1 MNRRKFLNLSAAA
14 LAAGPL
20 MLPSVPAQAALGD
33 YKALVCVFL
42 FGGNDGWNLL
52 VPRSGAEYD
61 AYASSRRNMAIAQEA
76 LLPINPATSDGR
88 DYGLHPALTGIRDL
102 FEGGEAALT
111 VNVGPLIEPVTK
123 TQYREK
129 SVRLPPQ
136 LFSHNDQQSQW
147 HTLKGVGSP
156 VTGWAGRL
164 NDVLQNQTVA
174 QAIPSGSSLFG
185 TTRFLIG
192 EQSQPYVM
200 GPQGPIS
207 FAGFDTSGIRLERSR
222 AFQSI
227 VEAGSSNL
235 YAQAFADVQ
244 QRALDNVNLI
254 NAALESGPVLDT
266 TFQADILSQQ
276 LRTVAQLIAVRDE
289 LQMERQVFFVGL
301 GGFDTHDA
309 QVELQ
314 PALFATLN
322 NAVAAFY
329 DATVELGV
337 SDQVTTFTQSDFGRT
352 LTSNGDGTDHAWGSV
367 QLMVGGS
374 VVGRELYGDYP
385 ILEIDGELDVRGGR
399 LIPTTSA
406 DQYAATLASW
416 FGASSDELPTITP
429 QILNFPVQ
437 NLGFMV

>member
-1 MNRRKFLNLSAAA
+1 MNRRRFLSSSAAA

-20 MLPSVPAQAALGD
+20 MLPSMPSRAAFGD
-33 YKALVCVFL
+33 YKALVCIFL

-61 AYASSRRNMAIAQEA
+61 SYSSSRRNMAITQDD
-76 LLPINPATSDGR
+76 LLPIDPLTTDGR
-88 DYGLHPALTGIRDL
+88 EYGLHPSLTDIRDL
-102 FEGGEAALT
+102 FAAGEAAFT

-123 TQYREK
+123 DQYKQK
-129 SVRLPPQ
+129 SVTLPPQ

-164 NDVLQNQTVA
+164 TDVLENQTMA
-174 QAIPSGSSLFG
+174 QSIPSGASLSG

-192 EQSQPYVM
+192 AQSQPYVM
-200 GPQGPIS
+200 GAQGPMA
-207 FAGFDTSGIRLERSR
+207 FTGFGESGLALERAQVFESV
-222 AFQSI
+222 I
-227 VEAGSSNL
+227 EAGSDNL

-244 QRALDNVNLI
+244 QRALANVDLI
-254 NAALESGPVLDT
+254 NAALERGPGLNT
-266 TFQADILSQQ
+266 TFQADRLSQQ

-322 NAVAAFY
+322 NAISAFY
-329 DATVELGV
+329 SASVELGV
-337 SDQVTTFTQSDFGRT
+337 SDRVTTFTQSDFGRT
-352 LTSNGDGTDHAWGSV
+352 LTSNGDGTDHAWGGV

-385 ILEIDGELDVRGGR
+385 ILEIGSDLDVGGGR

-406 DQYAATLASW
+406 DQYAATLATW
-416 FGASSDELPTITP
+416 AGATAQDLATITP
-429 QILNFPVQ
+429 HLVNFQTQ